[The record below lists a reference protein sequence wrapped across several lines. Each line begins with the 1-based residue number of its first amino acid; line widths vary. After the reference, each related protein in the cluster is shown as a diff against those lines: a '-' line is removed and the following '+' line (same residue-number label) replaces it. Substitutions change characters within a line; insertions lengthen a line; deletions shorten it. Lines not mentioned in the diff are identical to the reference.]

1 MADVFKRFATDD
13 IITGDVQTI
22 SSTVWSGNLNPLTTF
37 YTASATSSWEYY
49 VPLYDKNPQSDST
62 AAIQFSVA
70 FGNIRGSG
78 SKGDN
83 TVVDNTGH
91 TPSWAVYSQF
101 RNLLLPPTDNVF
113 TINNASA
120 ESIYFLTV
128 NRARF
133 KQKLDPGNW
142 QLNIS
147 GSTRKIH
154 LIDSSGAGD
163 DPNVNAAGRMFL
175 IKSGSGGVTASNT
188 VYGLF
193 YPDLGIMAISA
204 SALADS
210 GPASSIGGAATTLTL
225 QTACTNSANFAKA
238 IQLGGYFAARTEER
252 VTSNHYFVRVTNQQ
266 FNYSNN
272 PTFVTGSY
280 GSFRWSAMLRN
291 PQVYI
296 TTIGLYDDNN
306 RLLAV
311 AKLSRP
317 LLKTFNREALVKVK
331 IDY

>member
-1 MADVFKRFATDD
+1 MADIFKRFTSEDM
-13 IITGDVQTI
+13 ITGDVQTV
-22 SSTVWSGNLNPLTTF
+22 SSTVWSGDLNPLTTF
-37 YTASATSSWEYY
+37 YTSSNSASWEYY
-49 VPLYDKNPQSDST
+49 VPVYDKNPATDST

-70 FGNIRGSG
+70 FGNLRGSG
-78 SKGDN
+78 SKGTN
-83 TVVDNTGH
+83 TIVDNTGN
-91 TPSWAVYSQF
+91 TPSKAVYSQY
-101 RNLLLPPTDNVF
+101 RNLLLPPTDNIF
-113 TINNASA
+113 TINSASA

-128 NRARF
+128 NRSRF

-147 GSTRKIH
+147 GSTTKIQ
-154 LIDSSGAGD
+154 LIDGSGAGD
-163 DPNVNAAGRMFL
+163 DPAVNQSGRVFQ
-175 IKSGSGGVTASNT
+175 IFSGSGGVKYNNT

-193 YPDLGIMAISA
+193 YPDLGIMAISS
-204 SALADS
+204 SALTA
-210 GPASSIGGAATTLTL
+210 AGGTTDLTVNTAAKNAYT
-225 QTACTNSANFAKA
+225 FVKA
-238 IQLGGYFAARTEER
+238 IMSGSYFAARTEER

-266 FNYSNN
+266 FNFSNN
-272 PTFVTGSY
+272 PTFTTGSY
-280 GSFRWSAMLRN
+280 GAFRWSAMLRN

-317 LLKTFNREALVKVK
+317 LLKTFNREALIKVK

>member
-1 MADVFKRFATDD
+1 MADIFKRFAAEDV
-13 IITGDVQTI
+13 ITGDVQTV
-22 SSTVWSGNLNPLTTF
+22 SSTVWSGNLNPLTSF
-37 YTASATSSWEYY
+37 YTASNSASWEYY
-49 VPLYDKNPQSDST
+49 VPVYDKNPASDST
-62 AAIQFSVA
+62 AAVQFSVA
-70 FGNIRGSG
+70 FGNKYGSG
-78 SKGDN
+78 SKGDT

-101 RNLLLPPTDNVF
+101 RNLLLPPTDPAF
-113 TINNASA
+113 SINGTDA
-120 ESIYFLTV
+120 ESIYVLTV

-142 QLNIS
+142 QLNLGPAAS
-147 GSTRKIH
+147 KRH
-154 LIDSSGAGD
+154 FIDGSGAGD
-163 DPNVNAAGRMFL
+163 DPTVNESGRMFK
-175 IKSGSGGVTASNT
+175 IYSGSGGVTASST
-188 VYGLF
+188 VYGLS
-193 YPDLGIMAISA
+193 YPDLGILVFSA
-204 SALADS
+204 SALTLA
-210 GPASSIGGAATTLTL
+210 GGTTTLTTNYAATNSINFVKYI
-225 QTACTNSANFAKA
+225 QTAS
-238 IQLGGYFAARTEER
+238 YFAARTEER

-272 PTFVTGSY
+272 PTFTTGSY
-280 GSFRWSAMLRN
+280 GAFRWSAMLRN

-317 LLKTFNREALVKVK
+317 LLKTFNREALIKVK

>member
-1 MADVFKRFATDD
+1 MADIFKRFASED
-13 IITGDVQTI
+13 IITGDVQTV

-37 YTASATSSWEYY
+37 YTASNSASWEYF
-49 VPLYDKNPQSDST
+49 VPVYDKNPASDST
-62 AAIQFSVA
+62 AAVQFSVA
-70 FGNIRGSG
+70 FGNLRGSG
-78 SKGDN
+78 SKGDT

-91 TPSWAVYSQF
+91 TPSWAVYSQY

-113 TINNASA
+113 TINSASA
-120 ESIYFLTV
+120 ESIYFVTV

-147 GSTRKIH
+147 GSTTKLH
-154 LIDSSGAGD
+154 LIDASGAGD
-163 DPNVNAAGRMFL
+163 DPAVNQAGRMFL

-188 VYGLF
+188 VYGLA
-193 YPDLGIMAISA
+193 YPDLGILAISA
-204 SALADS
+204 SALT
-210 GPASSIGGAATTLTL
+210 AAGITTTLTVN
-225 QTACTNSANFAKA
+225 TAATNSVNFVRS
-238 IQLGGYFAARTEER
+238 IQLANYFAARTEER
-252 VTSNHYFVRVTNQQ
+252 VTSNHYFVRVTNSQ

-280 GSFRWSAMLRN
+280 GTFRWSAMLRN

-317 LLKTFNREALVKVK
+317 LLKTFNREALIKVK

>member
-1 MADVFKRFATDD
+1 MADIFKRFAIDD
-13 IITGDVQTI
+13 VITGDVQTV

-37 YTASATSSWEYY
+37 YTASNSASWEYY
-49 VPLYDKNPQSDST
+49 VPIYDKNPASDSS

-70 FGNIRGSG
+70 FGNLYGSG
-78 SKGDN
+78 SKGDT

-91 TPSWAVYSQF
+91 TPSWAVYSQY
-101 RNLLLPPTDNVF
+101 RNLLLPPTDNIF
-113 TINNASA
+113 TINSASA
-120 ESIYFLTV
+120 ESIYVVTV

-142 QLNIS
+142 ELKLS
-147 GSTRKIH
+147 GSNGYRQF
-154 LIDSSGAGD
+154 IDSSGAGD
-163 DPNVNAAGRMFL
+163 DPAVNQAGRMFL

-188 VYGLF
+188 VYGLA
-193 YPDLGIMAISA
+193 YPDLGILVFSA
-204 SALADS
+204 SALTLAGGTTDLS
-210 GPASSIGGAATTLTL
+210 LNTSVTNSINFTKAIKGGA
-225 QTACTNSANFAKA
+225 
-238 IQLGGYFAARTEER
+238 YFAARTEER

-272 PTFVTGSY
+272 PTFVSGSY
-280 GSFRWSAMLRN
+280 GAFRWSAMLRN

-306 RLLAV
+306 RMLAV

-317 LLKTFNREALVKVK
+317 LLKTFNREALIKVK